1 MIDEILAEIF
11 GQAAFG
17 RLTPS
22 RRVQLLFRV
31 FFGLLGAALGILGAV
46 HFGFYRPDLTTN
58 TALRLSMVA
67 TFVFLA
73 SFFLFNV
80 GLARPW
86 RWPGKLF
93 VLSFVALFVTRILFG
108 P

>member
-11 GQAAFG
+11 GQVAFG

-22 RRVQLLFRV
+22 RRTQLLVRL

-46 HFGFYRPDLTTN
+46 HFASRPDLASN
-58 TALRLSMVA
+58 AALRLSLVS

-73 SFFLFNV
+73 SFSLFNV
-80 GLARPW
+80 GLGRPW
-86 RWPGKLF
+86 KWPGRLF
-93 VLSFVALFVTRILFG
+93 VLSFAAVFATRLLFG

>member
-11 GQAAFG
+11 GQAVFG

-22 RRVQLLFRV
+22 RRAQLLFRV

-46 HFGFYRPDLTTN
+46 HFASKPDLTPN
-58 TALRLSMVA
+58 TALRFSMVS

-93 VLSFVALFVTRILFG
+93 VLSFVALFATRILFG